1 MLEFLGHGI
10 FLILGI
16 AIGAG
21 IMYAFELIMDW
32 KEEKQ
37 QDQLARAFE
46 RIKTDKAFWKV
57 MDEEGKEN
65 EKG

>member
-1 MLEFLGHGI
+1 MLEFIGHGI

-21 IMYAFELIMDW
+21 IMYTFELIMDL

-37 QDQLARAFE
+37 QEQLARAFE
-46 RIKTDKAFWKV
+46 RIKTDKAFWRGMEKE
-57 MDEEGKEN
+57 DKEN

>member
-1 MLEFLGHGI
+1 MLEFLGYGI

-16 AIGAG
+16 GIGAG

-37 QDQLARAFE
+37 QEQLARAFE
-46 RIKTDKAFWKV
+46 RIKTDKAFWRV